1 MSNQSDRPLLIAEFC
16 QNHNGDF
23 DRLSEMVER
32 AAENGATYGKIQAI
46 FPENLVFRP
55 QFEKGLIVN
64 GETLS
69 YERPYQAEYDRL
81 KGLELSFRQIEK
93 FVLLCQAASLKSMI
107 TIFAREHIPRIAD
120 MGFDAIKVASYDC
133 GSFQFLRELEKHFK
147 SIFISTGATYDQE
160 IVYAAKLLQKIDVTF
175 LHCVTIYPTPI
186 KEMHLARMNF
196 LRQFSKRVGF
206 SDHSLT
212 ARDGL
217 IGSKAALALGADVI
231 ERHFT
236 ILEPGMTKDGPVSI
250 TPSQLNELADFA
262 QLEVPDRIAHMDECF
277 PGWRLAIGQERRSLS
292 HEELLNRDYYRGR
305 FGSQRP
311 GHNIPTAMIDNWEEV
326 PLA

>member
-1 MSNQSDRPLLIAEFC
+1 
-16 QNHNGDF
+16 
-23 DRLSEMVER
+23 
-32 AAENGATYGKIQAI
+32 
-46 FPENLVFRP
+46 
-55 QFEKGLIVN
+55 
-64 GETLS
+64 
-69 YERPYQAEYDRL
+69 
-81 KGLELSFRQIEK
+81 
-93 FVLLCQAASLKSMI
+93 
-107 TIFAREHIPRIAD
+107 
-120 MGFDAIKVASYDC
+120 
-133 GSFQFLRELEKHFK
+133 
-147 SIFISTGATYDQE
+147 
-160 IVYAAKLLQKIDVTF
+160 
-175 LHCVTIYPTPI
+175 
-186 KEMHLARMNF
+186 MNF

-250 TPSQLNELADFA
+250 TPSQLNELAVFA
-262 QLEVPDRIAHMDECF
+262 QLEVPDRVAHMDEQF
-277 PGWRLAIGQERRSLS
+277 PEWRLAIGQEHRALS

-305 FGSQRP
+305 FGSQRS